1 MRPKHRQFLS
11 YLLLATYAGI
21 SLLGDGLHM
30 LLPEG
35 GHHQHHHH
43 GIYVVGHCC
52 HDSQHASAH
61 HDHADCGCSEESALA
76 IAESDADS
84 HLCEICAFL
93 YQAISQP
100 AEVAAPIDWQPLVV
114 VAHVDPQPVYS
125 PTSLGPQAARGPPLL
140 LA

>member
-11 YLLLATYAGI
+11 CVLLATYASI
-21 SLLGDGLHM
+21 SLLGDGLHS

-35 GHHQHHHH
+35 EHHHH
-43 GIYVVGHCC
+43 GLYVVSHCC
-52 HDSQHASAH
+52 SDTQLAV
-61 HDHADCGCSEESALA
+61 HDHDAVPRGNSERTELTATDC
-76 IAESDADS
+76 DTDS

-100 AEVAAPIDWQPLVV
+100 AEVAAPIEWQPLIV
-114 VAHVDPQPVYS
+114 VAHAKPQAIYS
-125 PTSLGPQAARGPPLL
+125 PTSLGPQAARGPPLF